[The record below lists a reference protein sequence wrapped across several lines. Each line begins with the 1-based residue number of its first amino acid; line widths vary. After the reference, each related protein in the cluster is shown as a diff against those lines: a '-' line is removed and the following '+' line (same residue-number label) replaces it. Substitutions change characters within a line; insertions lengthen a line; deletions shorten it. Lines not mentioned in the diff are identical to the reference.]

1 MLKKYLSFISTSLLC
16 YILIFWFIQK
26 PIFILYNLNHIEDG
40 FSLTDIKDIYY
51 HGMALDFATTGYFL
65 AIPFVMLLIQIFIKR
80 IFIHKVLKIY
90 NIFIA
95 FLLALITLADA
106 SMYEFWEFKLDS
118 TIFMYLDDP
127 KNAFASVTFGYI
139 LIRLVVLFL
148 LSALLY
154 YILNIPV
161 RSLKINKSWHSFKEL
176 SVSTLCMLLVG
187 GVIFAMIRGLR
198 IWPNTPG
205 RAYYSKT
212 AFYNHSALNPI
223 FNLAY
228 STLQMDEFD
237 DVFNFYPNDVCEK
250 KFKELYPPTNG
261 TAEYLLNNK
270 RPNILFVVLEGFGSV
285 FIENLG
291 GMKDVGVNF
300 SRISEKGI
308 LFRNCICNSFRTDR
322 GIVSVLSGYLAQP
335 TTSIMRF
342 SNKIKSLPG
351 IAKSLKEYGYETQGV
366 YGGDITFFNMSDYLI
381 SAGHDKL
388 ISQDDF
394 PISDR
399 TAKWGVHD
407 EKTFE
412 WVYNDIQQKYKE
424 GKNQWYTTFLTLSS
438 HTPFDVPFKKL
449 EDEKLN
455 SFAYTDS
462 CFGAFIDKIEKTPA
476 WDDLLIVCIADHGYN
491 HREIASPD
499 FPYIPMLWLGGA
511 IKQPMKI
518 DKIVNQT
525 DLVATLLGQ
534 LDIPYDEYKFSR
546 NVFSPSYKYP
556 FAINTFNNGF
566 IFRDSTGCTVFDN
579 TLNKATYG
587 EDSLREEKGKVI
599 LQTLYEDLRNR

>member
-1 MLKKYLSFISTSLLC
+1 
-16 YILIFWFIQK
+16 
-26 PIFILYNLNHIEDG
+26 
-40 FSLTDIKDIYY
+40 
-51 HGMALDFATTGYFL
+51 MALDFATTGYFL
-65 AIPFVMLLIQIFIKR
+65 VIPFIMILIQIFFKR
-80 IFIHKVLKIY
+80 LFIHKALKIY
-90 NIFIA
+90 NIIIA

-139 LIRLVVLFL
+139 FLRLIGLSL
-148 LSALLY
+148 LSALFY

-161 RSLKINKSWHSFKEL
+161 KSLKNTPSWHNLKEL
-176 SVSTLCMLLVG
+176 SVSTLCILLVG

-205 RAYYSKT
+205 RAFYSNT
-212 AFYNHSALNPI
+212 AFYNHAALNPV

-228 STLQMDEFD
+228 ATLQMDEFD
-237 DVFNFYPNDVCEK
+237 DVFNFYPSSVCEM

-300 SRISEKGI
+300 NRISEKGI

-388 ISQDDF
+388 ISQDNF
-394 PISDR
+394 PLSER

-412 WVYNDIQQKYKE
+412 WVYNDIQEKYKNGE
-424 GKNQWYTTFLTLSS
+424 NQWYTSFLTLSS
-438 HTPFDVPFKKL
+438 HAPFDVPYNRLK
-449 EDEKLN
+449 DEKLN

-462 CFGAFIDKIEKTPA
+462 CFGEFIDKLEKTPA
-476 WDDLLIVCIADHGYN
+476 WDNLLIVCIAIGM
-491 HREIASPD
+491 S
-499 FPYIPMLWLGGA
+499 
-511 IKQPMKI
+511 
-518 DKIVNQT
+518 
-525 DLVATLLGQ
+525 ATLMLV
-534 LDIPYDEYKFSR
+534 K
-546 NVFSPSYKYP
+546 
-556 FAINTFNNGF
+556 
-566 IFRDSTGCTVFDN
+566 
-579 TLNKATYG
+579 
-587 EDSLREEKGKVI
+587 DSL
-599 LQTLYEDLRNR
+599 L

>member
-1 MLKKYLSFISTSLLC
+1 MLKKYFSFISLSLLC
-16 YILIFWFIQK
+16 YMLIFWLIQK
-26 PIFILYNLNHIEDG
+26 PIFILYNISHSEDS
-40 FSLTDIKDIYY
+40 FSFIDIKDIYY
-51 HGMALDFATTGYFL
+51 HGMALDFATTGYLLVIPFFL
-65 AIPFVMLLIQIFIKR
+65 ALTQIFVNKFFIK
-80 IFIHKVLKIY
+80 KAVKIY
-90 NIFIA
+90 NIVISV
-95 FLLALITLADA
+95 LISLITLADA

-118 TIFMYLDDP
+118 TIFMYLNDP

-139 LIRLVVLFL
+139 IIRLIGIFILA
-148 LSALLY
+148 ALIY
-154 YILNIPV
+154 FILNLPL
-161 RSLKINKSWHSFKEL
+161 RFLKENEKKPDLKEL
-176 SVSTLCMLLVG
+176 STSTVCMLIVG
-187 GVIFAMIRGLR
+187 GCIFAMIRGLR

-205 RAYYSKT
+205 RAFYSKT

-228 STLQMDEFD
+228 TTLRMDRFD
-237 DVFNFYPNDVCEK
+237 NVFNFYPDDVCEK
-250 KFKELYPPTNG
+250 KFKELYPPTSG
-261 TAEYLLNNK
+261 TAEYLLKTK
-270 RPNILFVVLEGFGSV
+270 RPNILVIVLEGFGSL

-300 SRISEKGI
+300 NRISEKGI
-308 LFRNCICNSFRTDR
+308 YFRNCICNSFRTDR

-335 TTSIMRF
+335 TTSIMRY

-351 IAKSLKEYGYETQGV
+351 IAKSLKEYGYETQGL
-366 YGGDITFFNMSDYLI
+366 YGGDITFFNMSDYFI

-394 PISDR
+394 PMSER

-412 WVYNDIQQKYKE
+412 WVYNDIQEKYKE

-462 CFGAFIDKIEKTPA
+462 CFGDFIDKIEKTPA
-476 WDDLLIVCIADHGYN
+476 WDNLLIVCIADHGYN
-491 HREIASPD
+491 HMEIASPD

-511 IKQPMKI
+511 IKEPMKI

-525 DLVATLLGQ
+525 DLAATLLGQ
-534 LDIPYDEYKFSR
+534 MDIPYDEYKFSR
-546 NVFSPSYKYP
+546 NVFSPLYKYP

-566 IFRDSTGCTVFDN
+566 IFRDSTGCTVYDN

-587 EDSLREEKGKVI
+587 EDTIREEKGKVI
-599 LQTLYEDLRNR
+599 LQALYEDLQNR